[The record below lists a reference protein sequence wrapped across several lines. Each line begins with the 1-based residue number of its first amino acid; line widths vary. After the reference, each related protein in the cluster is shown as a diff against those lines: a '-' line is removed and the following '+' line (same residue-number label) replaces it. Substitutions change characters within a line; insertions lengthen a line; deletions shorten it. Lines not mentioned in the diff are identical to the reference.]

1 MSQVGLHGQLLLVST
16 LALWY
21 VHPSLHLACNHTTI
35 PGLYSAPPLIR
46 SSRLYSLPTC
56 DPPGPDIVAMGTA
69 GDEAG
74 FVSYLLFE
82 PDTLSASVCGSAD
95 APGAVFSAEV
105 SDAWVGHTV
114 GRASE
119 RVLGAVYM
127 CRMVDLDASL
137 AFVTS

>member
-1 MSQVGLHGQLLLVST
+1 MWKAGG
-16 LALWY
+16 
-21 VHPSLHLACNHTTI
+21 
-35 PGLYSAPPLIR
+35 
-46 SSRLYSLPTC
+46 
-56 DPPGPDIVAMGTA
+56 VAGSIT
-69 GDEAG
+69 
-74 FVSYLLFE
+74 YLLSE

>member
-1 MSQVGLHGQLLLVST
+1 
-16 LALWY
+16 
-21 VHPSLHLACNHTTI
+21 
-35 PGLYSAPPLIR
+35 
-46 SSRLYSLPTC
+46 
-56 DPPGPDIVAMGTA
+56 VAMGTA

-95 APGAVFSAEV
+95 APGAVLSAEV

-119 RVLGAVYM
+119 HVLGAVYM